1 ILRKSPVSKQ
11 VSFPAELLPK
21 ERAEISAKVSGY
33 IKSLKVDI
41 GDPVKQG
48 QVLAVLEA
56 PEYFS
61 NYGQANAE
69 VETARSKF
77 LGSQD
82 TYHRIVRA
90 SRVDGTIAANEL
102 EKAKSQMMADSAA
115 MEAAR
120 SKLNSI

>member
-1 ILRKSPVSKQ
+1 MKVVQLKVITIISMAAIVGCNPGNKPAQIKKAGTDSVAAFLLKKSPVSKQ

-61 NYGQANAE
+61 NWTSPPF
-69 VETARSKF
+69 VIETVCLRC
-77 LGSQD
+77 
-82 TYHRIVRA
+82 R
-90 SRVDGTIAANEL
+90 
-102 EKAKSQMMADSAA
+102 
-115 MEAAR
+115 
-120 SKLNSI
+120 